1 MPPRRPSPAVWK
13 TSSDAKSSSRRTGRQ
28 PMRSWGGGGGGKRG
42 GEGAPCPHVT
52 NGSHRPPCDPAPSR
66 LPRSTHPS
74 CSQCPPGSRCPSVSS
89 VIPVSPPPPPSA
101 PGSPHLLHTP
111 PFPLALWS
119 VALAPPCPPP
129 PAHPHSLARIHSLAR
144 LLARPLPLHSPRPL
158 ALWSVA
164 LAPPCPAPLPR
175 THSFPCT
182 APSPRTPPPLAQPRS
197 PCTHSPARTP
207 SRTPHLSRT
216 PSRAPHLAHG
226 HLHHGVEAA
235 LGRVHVG
242 GDSLAAHAAPELGA
256 VVGERQQMAEGGRG
270 GAGLRGGAGAALGG
284 HRREGQQR
292 FVHEGAEA

>member
-28 PMRSWGGGGGGKRG
+28 PMRSWGGGGGGRRG

-119 VALAPPCPPP
+119 VALAPPCP
-129 PAHPHSLARIHSLAR
+129 
-144 LLARPLPLHSPRPL
+144 
-158 ALWSVA
+158 
-164 LAPPCPAPLPR
+164 APLPR

-197 PCTHSPARTP
+197 PCTHPPARTP
-207 SRTPHLSRT
+207 PRTPHLSRT